1 MSLAKKSL
9 STFIAR
15 VITFLVSVTASI
27 VIARILGPEGKGMWA
42 ALIFVPS
49 ITFTLLNLGISS
61 ANVYFAGSRKYGIN
75 QIINNSFHVTFAVL
89 LIIFFVYFFGFEK
102 VYHFLA
108 DKYPG
113 FTPRHLYLVLFALPF
128 VFIFNYMNGVLQGK
142 ERIYAANII
151 SVISQFLTIL
161 SILIALL
168 VFKLYLLGLV
178 YVYLGVRIINT
189 IIILFVINRE
199 TPIKPDFNLNPELL
213 KGSLKYGVKS
223 YLANS
228 FQMLNYR
235 ADVFLIFAF
244 LGPESLGF
252 YTVGIA
258 AAEVVWFI
266 SHSVAFPLF
275 PRIASLG
282 REASKSLVPRAARI
296 IFLSSFLVAI
306 LLAGVARW
314 LIPFFYG
321 AKFIPSIII
330 IYIILPG
337 ILLFS
342 PARAISSYFSGI
354 GKPHLNTF
362 VSFVTL
368 IVNIGLNLT
377 LIPRMGINGAALA
390 SAISYTLTYLIYLP
404 IYHYETGIS
413 PIKFFLFKGSD
424 LQRIQE
430 SIIGIFRKDKLIR

>member
-1 MSLAKKSL
+1 MSLAKKSI

-15 VITFLVSVTASI
+15 VITFLVSIAGSI
-27 VIARILGPEGKGMWA
+27 VIARILGPQGKGMWA

-49 ITFTLLNLGISS
+49 MTFTLLNLGISS
-61 ANVYFAGSRKYGIN
+61 ANAYFTGSRKYRN
-75 QIINNSFHVTFAVL
+75 DQIINNSFLVAFVVL
-89 LIIFFVYFFGFEK
+89 FIIFFIYFFGFDR

-108 DKYPG
+108 RKYPG
-113 FTPRHLYLVLFALPF
+113 FTQRHLYIMLFALPF

-151 SVISQFLTIL
+151 SVISQFLTI
-161 SILIALL
+161 SGILIALL
-168 VFKLYLLGLV
+168 VFKLDLLGLV
-178 YVYLGVRIINT
+178 YVYLGVRVIIT
-189 IIILFVINRE
+189 IIIMSVINME
-199 TPIKPDFNLNPELL
+199 DPIRPESGFNHELL

-252 YTVGIA
+252 YTVGVA

-282 REASKSLVPRAARI
+282 EEASKSLIPLAARI
-296 IFLSSFLVAI
+296 IFLSSLLVAI
-306 LLAGVARW
+306 FLAFGAKW

-321 AKFIPSIII
+321 ATFIPSITI

-337 ILLFS
+337 ILFFS

-368 IVNIGLNLT
+368 IINIGLNLL
-377 LIPRMGINGAALA
+377 LIPQMGISGAALA
-390 SAISYTLTYLIYLP
+390 SAISYALTYLIYLP

-413 PIKFFLFKGSD
+413 PIKFFHFRKSD
-424 LQRIQE
+424 LQKIRE
-430 SIIGIFRKDKLIR
+430 STIGVFRKDELTR